1 MKNRIKRAQA
11 HLVPADEL
19 LAIDLPMSALTLASM
34 TQAAHWG
41 LLVLSING
49 NEDGN
54 LASAQWALIE
64 LANAAGARWRT
75 LGDLSERVRIGALNA
90 LKEIS
95 NHGIVG

>member
-1 MKNRIKRAQA
+1 MQKRIKRAQS

-34 TQAAHWG
+34 TQNVQWQ

-49 NEDGN
+49 DEDGN
-54 LASAQWALIE
+54 LSSAQWALIE

-75 LGDLSERVRIGALNA
+75 LGDLSERVRIGAQNA
-90 LKEIS
+90 LKELS
-95 NHGIVG
+95 HEHSE